1 MVLLN
6 VKQKFWGFFVVFFV
20 TVTSFGEQPCLK
32 NKRLLESV
40 RDIFTIS
47 QKRKTLALARQCRC
61 RPLFPED
68 EDRQLLFIRAELET
82 LVTHPPSRETWAASQ
97 RWAQLSRHPLG
108 QDSLMAG
115 AGWGQVTGWPSL
127 LITRLPCNPST
138 GGRTRPLNFRAPES
152 RWRDR
157 RLLQV

>member
-6 VKQKFWGFFVVFFV
+6 VKQKVFFF
-20 TVTSFGEQPCLK
+20 SSQSPA
-32 NKRLLESV
+32 LESSHASK
-40 RDIFTIS
+40 IS
-47 QKRKTLALARQCRC
+47 VFLSQSETFSPFHKKEKTLALARQCCC

-115 AGWGQVTGWPSL
+115 AGWGQVTGWQSL

-152 RWRDR
+152 RWRNR
-157 RLLQV
+157 CLLQV